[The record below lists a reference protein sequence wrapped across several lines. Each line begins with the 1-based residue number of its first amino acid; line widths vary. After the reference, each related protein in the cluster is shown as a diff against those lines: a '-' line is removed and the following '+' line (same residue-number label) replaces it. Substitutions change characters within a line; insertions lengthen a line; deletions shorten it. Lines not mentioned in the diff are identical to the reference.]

1 MVASVPE
8 LPNRHS
14 GWPKRSARLSATTME
29 SSVGW
34 AKWVPRATR
43 ARTAPTIAGWLWPAS
58 ETPYPPW
65 KSEYSLPST
74 SYSFEP
80 SPWLSQ
86 TACGSATCQLEVAPP
101 ASRRARSDID
111 LLLRC
116 LSRKALVS
124 SATRR
129 SRRVDSSEAVS
140 VAVMALLDPRDIE

>member
-8 LPNRHS
+8 FPKRHS
-14 GWPKRSARLSATTME
+14 GWPKRSARLSATTIE
-29 SSVGW
+29 SSVGC

-43 ARTAPTIAGWLWPAS
+43 ARTASTIAGWLCPAS

-86 TACGSATCQLEVAPP
+86 TACGSATCQLEGAPP
-101 ASRRARSDID
+101 ASRRARPAGGRAAGEPARPLGHGLAAS
-111 LLLRC
+111 LPLQEGVG
-116 LSRKALVS
+116 LVRDQ
-124 SATRR
+124 A
-129 SRRVDSSEAVS
+129 VEAGRQ
-140 VAVMALLDPRDIE
+140 LGGGL